1 LINFYLPKTTS
12 ATRTVVKLIFTIIV
26 CLPIRLFAQEQ
37 LYQQALK
44 SDTLL
49 KPKPP
54 DTVAKTKHFGRAAIE
69 LGLAE
74 VVPWTF
80 DKFLKKAPY
89 ANISFKTVA
98 HNLNPGS
105 WAWDNDNFQTNQFGH
120 PYQGSLFFSSFRSNG
135 YSFWQAA
142 PAAFVGSYIWESTAE
157 NQAPAPNDFINTG
170 FGGIVLG
177 EMTYRMSNK
186 IINEH
191 ASGLKR
197 QKQEVL
203 AFVVNPMNG
212 LTRLLN
218 GKWGKVK
225 FEDDPNVP
233 GPVVDSSKI
242 SAEFDLGGR
251 KFSVRGGGPMNTGG
265 KFGWYS
271 RASLLYGNRY
281 DDYKTPFSNIL
292 VTAEFG
298 QDDSTKVNVI
308 SVYGSLTGWLI
319 ESNSEVR
326 HIAIISA
333 NYDYI
338 HNEAFF
344 YGGQSVKMNLY
355 SEFKLD
361 DDFKLNTAVGAGP
374 VVLAAIPDPYLY
386 KGRNYDYGPGFA
398 VNGMAGIGV
407 DDHLFLS
414 VNYRGGFME
423 TLNGNSSHYFLH
435 TVTGELSFKIVDGLS
450 LAGEGGYFRLNG
462 TFKNYAD
469 IAKTYPYLRTSV
481 RYAVDF

>member
-1 LINFYLPKTTS
+1 MI
-12 ATRTVVKLIFTIIV
+12 
-26 CLPIRLFAQEQ
+26 CLPVRLFAQAQ
-37 LYQQALK
+37 LYQQAQK
-44 SDTLL
+44 T
-49 KPKPP
+49 
-54 DTVAKTKHFGRAAIE
+54 DTVAKTKPPEAPVQTKHFGRASIE

-74 VVPWTF
+74 VLPWTW

-105 WAWDNDNFQTNQFGH
+105 WAFDNDNFQTNQFGH
-120 PYQGSLFFSSFRSNG
+120 PYHGSMFFSSFRANG
-135 YSFWQAA
+135 YSFWQAV

-170 FGGIVLG
+170 FGGTILG
-177 EMTYRMSNK
+177 EMTFRMSNK

-191 ASGLKR
+191 NRGFKR
-197 QKQEVL
+197 QKEEVL
-203 AFVVNPMNG
+203 ALLVNPMNG

-225 FEDDPNVP
+225 FQDDMSP
-233 GPVVDSSKI
+233 GAIADSSKI

-251 KFSVRGGGPMNTGG
+251 RFSANDGGPFNSGG
-265 KFGWYS
+265 RLGWYG
-271 RASLLYGNRY
+271 RASLFYGSRY
-281 DDYKTPFSNIL
+281 DDIKTPFSNIL
-292 VTAEFG
+292 ITAEFG
-298 QDDSTKVNVI
+298 QDDSTKVNVV

-326 HIAIISA
+326 HLATISA

-344 YGGQSVKMNLY
+344 YGSQSVKLNLY

-361 DDFKLNTAVGAGP
+361 DDLKLNTAIGAGP
-374 VVLAAIPDPYLY
+374 VILAAIPDPYIY
-386 KGRNYDYGPGFA
+386 NGRNYDYGPGFA

-407 DDHLFLS
+407 YDHLFLS
-414 VNYRGGFME
+414 VNYRGGWME
-423 TLNGNSSHYFLH
+423 TLNGNASHYFLH
-435 TVTGELSFKIVDGLS
+435 AVTGEFSYRIIKGLS
-450 LAGEGGYFRLNG
+450 LAGEAGYFRLNG
-462 TFKNYAD
+462 TFKHYPN
-469 IAKTYPYLRTSV
+469 IASTYPYVRTSV
-481 RYAVDF
+481 RYSVDF